1 MKGKNKTK
9 WYDNGNIITTMIIVT
24 IIVAIVCSQS
34 FAVVGKSSLE
44 IFSSI
49 INHNSIYLLI
59 IIYFILLKILNKKT
73 KFKNLKIKI

>member
-59 IIYFILLKILNKKT
+59 RSLSDE
-73 KFKNLKIKI
+73 KNRKNITYRYKCRQK